1 MESMKNIISLTK
13 LLIVATVVFFFSFN
27 TVSALEYFSIGG
39 KPAYPD
45 SNIPNSISWFIYN
58 LKEGESKEDALYV
71 INTYNEPLDL
81 LIYAADSVKSS
92 SGGFAV
98 KQFVEPKEEV
108 GAWVRFY
115 PNPVPDIFSKLFK
128 ENSGSILQFCNLEL
142 DNSWNTEQKE
152 IFTNWCKGEEDIQIT
167 QPSNEKSLLKF
178 IFSVPENAGVG
189 EHTGGIIVQ
198 KVEPETDGAP
208 QGISLTT
215 RVGIRIYETVPGEIL
230 KELSIKSF
238 SIKKMYEELDF
249 KRLIDKELPPEEFL
263 LTTEIANSGNVSVDF
278 TERIS
283 IKQILPKKSETVID
297 DRKFQVLRDDLFVS
311 NFSWENPRIG
321 KFILQNSLIF
331 TGANDEEKT
340 INSNSITIW
349 IIPWREMIVGGGA
362 LILLTSILLIVKLI
376 NKKKYSG
383 KDWERYIVQTGETLE
398 DISTKFDVKWK
409 VFVKTNHLK
418 PPYILKG
425 GQRVLVPK
433 KKT

>member
-1 MESMKNIISLTK
+1 MKSMKNLRLFINVGITVTV
-13 LLIVATVVFFFSFN
+13 LLLLSFTSIN
-27 TVSALEYFSIGG
+27 AIEYFSIGG

-45 SNIPNSISWFIYN
+45 PNIPNSISWFIYN
-58 LKEGESKEDALYV
+58 LEEGERKEDALYV

-98 KQFVEPKEEV
+98 KQFVEEKEEV

-128 ENSGSILQFCNLEL
+128 ANNGSILQFCNLEL
-142 DNSWNTEQKE
+142 DNSWSTEQKGM
-152 IFTNWCKGEEDIQIT
+152 FTNWCKGEEDVQIT
-167 QPSNEKSLLKF
+167 LPSNQKSLLKF
-178 IFSVPENAGVG
+178 ILSVPENAGVG

-198 KVEPETDGAP
+198 KVEPETEGAP

-215 RVGIRIYETVPGEIL
+215 RVGIRIYQTVPGEIS
-230 KELSIKSF
+230 KELAIKSF
-238 SIKKMYEELDF
+238 TVKKMYEDLDF
-249 KRLIDKELPPEEFL
+249 QRLIDKELPPEEFQ
-263 LTTEIANSGNVSVDF
+263 LTTEIVNSGNVSIDF
-278 TERIS
+278 TEKIS
-283 IKQILPKKSETVID
+283 IKQVLPKKSETVIE

-311 NFSWENPRIG
+311 NFSWESPRIG

-331 TGANDEEKT
+331 TDPNDQEKT
-340 INSNSITIW
+340 ITSNSITVW
-349 IIPWREMIVGGGA
+349 IIPWREMIVGGGV
-362 LILLTSILLIVKLI
+362 LIVLGAIFLTAKLI

-383 KDWERYIVQTGETLE
+383 KDWEKYIVQIGETLE
-398 DISTKFDVKWK
+398 DISTKFNVKWK
-409 VFVKTNHLK
+409 VFVKTNNLK

-433 KKT
+433 KK